1 MCFLFMV
8 TKSSVHVEAV
18 NSWDL
23 CLDLIYKYMLN
34 VLFLLSVPKSHTEWT
49 LIFLLLCIFP
59 LSTLENNVPTRYFRS
74 N

>member
-8 TKSSVHVEAV
+8 TKSDVHVEAV

-23 CLDLIYKYMLN
+23 CLDLIYKCMLN

-49 LIFLLLCIFP
+49 LIFSLL
-59 LSTLENNVPTRYFRS
+59 
-74 N
+74 